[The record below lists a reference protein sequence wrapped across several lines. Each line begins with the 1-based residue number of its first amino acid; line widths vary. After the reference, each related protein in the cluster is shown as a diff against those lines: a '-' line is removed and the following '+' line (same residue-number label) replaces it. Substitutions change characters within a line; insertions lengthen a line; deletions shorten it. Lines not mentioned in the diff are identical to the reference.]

1 MLWFF
6 LLALVSASFNE
17 SLRLRPLPRNTLLA
31 SWEFDVASDG
41 SAHYADFPRAL
52 GPIIDA
58 TDTRELHLRFTQ
70 GWWDHDAWG
79 VLPHRGRHSGGT
91 GVEVLAVV
99 AAPSA
104 REARRQWARLTNSLS
119 GLFCASLN
127 FVDELSTTFPRHY
140 WGADGA
146 AAGGAERADSTAGA
160 APGLRLYHLRAA
172 LPSEPVCTENL
183 TPFLKLLPSR
193 GKAGVASLLEGHKV
207 FDSLWH
213 GMAVDVWRDGAGR
226 LQLHQLLNTVVD
238 VTKSIR
244 RHRDGGLPKPVPGD
258 ELRCDPN
265 RIHNVWQCFPLMAP
279 TAVEWD
285 LETIFGHQIEGP
297 GLLGA
302 ALQVYVEVGPGWN
315 VSLEKAA
322 AGTLESSPVDGPVA
336 IAEPGR
342 YNLRFATANSDRTAP
357 VERPPILA
365 SRSLTGYLMD
375 QGGLRIQLTNPLP
388 LEAIE
393 FVYFELLPWFMRLY
407 LHTMVMEVAS
417 ASATGGAGGATGDA
431 HEVKVFDSAG
441 GAAQPAAASESA
453 GTASESAAASAGGA
467 QGVSTPLIL
476 SHYYKPAIDRQRPS
490 HLELTIA
497 LPPATTLNLHYQFD
511 KSLLLYAEYPPDANH
526 GFMVEPAVVTVLDP
540 QTHHH
545 LYEVRTTSLLV
556 TLPTPDFSM
565 PYNVIILT
573 STVMALVFGLVFN
586 LLIRRVVTEEEADAA
601 GGELK
606 AARLA
611 QRVAALA
618 RRARAS
624 LASQRAS

>member
-1 MLWFF
+1 MLLLFF
-6 LLALVSASFNE
+6 LALVGASFNE

-140 WGADGA
+140 WGADGDS
-146 AAGGAERADSTAGA
+146 GGAGRANSTAVA
-160 APGLRLYHLRAA
+160 APGVRLYHLRAA

-258 ELRCDPN
+258 DLRCDPS

-302 ALQVYVEVGPGWN
+302 ALQVHVEVGPGWN
-315 VSLEKAA
+315 VSVEKTA
-322 AGTLESSPVDGPVA
+322 AGTLESSPVDGSLA
-336 IAEPGR
+336 IASPGR
-342 YNLRFATANSDRTAP
+342 YNLRFATADSDLTAP

-407 LHTMVMEVAS
+407 LHTMVMEVA
-417 ASATGGAGGATGDA
+417 GGAGTSSVGEA
-431 HEVKVFDSAG
+431 SAG
-441 GAAQPAAASESA
+441 GAAGDAQTAAGSATQTATPFESA
-453 GTASESAAASAGGA
+453 AAAASAGG
-467 QGVSTPLIL
+467 PLIL

-540 QTHHH
+540 QTRHH

-601 GGELK
+601 GSELK

-618 RRARAS
+618 RRARTP
-624 LASQRAS
+624 LARQRPT